1 MFRRDFLKAFG
12 AAAAALVG
20 GGTTIA
26 SLPAPRGKA
35 ASPAIPSGY
44 SSGDQVAE
52 FVRLL
57 RETRCISIA
66 QSYTAGGVAY
76 YTTVHRDE
84 RDPYGANLNAEAWA
98 MLDAAKAKPRS
109 VSIQHEVDE
118 IDVTWPYDGGRSEK
132 WRPYPAVKVIE
143 VEWVGLA

>member
-1 MFRRDFLKAFG
+1 MFRHDFLKAFG
-12 AAAAALVG
+12 AAAAALAD

-26 SLPAPRGKA
+26 SLPAHRARA
-35 ASPAIPSGY
+35 APPAIVPGY

-57 RETRCISIA
+57 RKTRCISIS
-66 QSYTAGGVAY
+66 QSYTAAGVAY

-84 RDPYGANLNAEAWA
+84 RDPFGANLNNQAWA

-118 IDVTWPYDGGRSEK
+118 IDFTFPYDGGRVEK
-132 WRPYPAVKVIE
+132 WRPDPAVKVIE

>member
-12 AAAAALVG
+12 AAAATLVG
-20 GGTTIA
+20 GA
-26 SLPAPRGKA
+26 SLPKAKA
-35 ASPAIPSGY
+35 APPAIPSGH

-57 RETRCISIA
+57 RETRCISIS
-66 QSYTAGGVAY
+66 QSHTDDGVAY

-84 RDPYGANLNAEAWA
+84 RDPYGANLNTEVWA
-98 MLDAAKAKPRS
+98 TLDAAKAKPRS
-109 VSIQHEVDE
+109 VSMSQEVDE

>member
-12 AAAAALVG
+12 AAAAALAG
-20 GGTTIA
+20 GA
-26 SLPAPRGKA
+26 SLPTSRAK
-35 ASPAIPSGY
+35 ASPPAIVPGY

-57 RETRCISIA
+57 RKTRCISIP
-66 QSYTAGGVAY
+66 QSYTAAGVAY

-84 RDPYGANLNAEAWA
+84 RDPFGANLNSQAWA
-98 MLDAAKAKPRS
+98 MLDAAKAKPKS
-109 VSIQHEVDE
+109 VSMQHEVDE
-118 IDVTWPYDGGRSEK
+118 IDFTFPYDGGRSEK
-132 WRPYPAVKVIE
+132 WRPDPAVKVIE